1 MDVSD
6 KKKSLI
12 ESAETTRAKV
22 LSVIESATDEQLQT
36 KVSSHDEAWT
46 VLEVAKHLYVSEDG
60 MVKLMQQIK
69 NHTNPNILPGVPTD
83 FDRDRYNKRQVQKLE
98 QLKKEDILTKLNQSR
113 DNLVK
118 FVETLSADDFQKKG
132 RHASL
137 KVLTIEDIIN
147 VIPAHELEHL
157 AKIEKVLK

>member
-46 VLEVAKHLYVSEDG
+46 ILEVAKHLYVSEDG

-69 NHTNPNILPGVPTD
+69 NHKDPNIIPGVPTD

-98 QLKKEDILTKLNQSR
+98 QLNKEDILTKLNESR
-113 DNLVK
+113 DNFVK
-118 FVETLSADDFQKKG
+118 FVETLSEQDFNKKG

-137 KVLTIEDIIN
+137 KVLSIEEIIKI
-147 VIPAHELEHL
+147 IPEHEIEHL
-157 AKIEKVLK
+157 AKIENALK